1 MNTHYTYLVIL
12 AAALAGPLVL
22 SFDNKVAFYKNWRY
36 LFPSVLFPALLYIAW
51 DIYFTSQGVWRF
63 SRDHVMGLKFINLP
77 VEEVLFFGVVPYCCL
92 FIYECIRSY
101 FPRIRSGRAADV
113 ILISLAIILLI
124 PGLLL
129 RDKAYTSWTFIS
141 TGLLLGFIYAFRKHF
156 KEFESTRFLIS
167 FLIILIPFLVVN
179 GFLTAIPV
187 VLYNDAENTGIR
199 IYTIPFEDIFYGMLL
214 FLMNVLIY
222 EKIKPRN

>member
-1 MNTHYTYLVIL
+1 MNTHYTYLLIL

-22 SFDNKVAFYKNWRY
+22 SFDKKVAFYKNWSY
-36 LFPSVLFPALLYIAW
+36 LFPAVLFPAFIYIAW

-63 SRDHVMGLKFINLP
+63 SREHIIGLKFINLP
-77 VEEVLFFGVVPYCCL
+77 IEEVLFFLVVPYCCL

-101 FPRIRSGRAADV
+101 FPRLKNKKAADI
-113 ILISLAIILLI
+113 ILIGLAIALLI
-124 PGLLL
+124 FGLLF
-129 RDKAYTSWTFIS
+129 RDRAYTSWTFIS
-141 TGLLLGFIYAFRKHF
+141 LGSLVLCIYGFRKLF
-156 KEFESTRFLIS
+156 IEFESTSFLIS
-167 FLIILIPFLVVN
+167 YLIISIPFLLVN

-187 VLYNDAENTGIR
+187 VLYNDAENSGIR

-214 FLMNVLIY
+214 FLLNVLIY